1 MILVLIAE
9 ELLGRNRPIEYYFMM
24 DDDECDDVDWIHQ
37 VPDRNQW
44 NTSINTAMTL
54 LLTR

>member
-1 MILVLIAE
+1 
-9 ELLGRNRPIEYYFMM
+9 MM

-37 VPDRNQW
+37 GQDRNQW

-54 LLTR
+54 LLTG